1 VRETVDVPLKSVYV
15 AARNLVLGLNLLPRS
30 PGFGLRLK

>member
-1 VRETVDVPLKSVYV
+1 LKSVYV

-30 PGFGLRLK
+30 RSWGAPQVNSRKLGL

>member
-1 VRETVDVPLKSVYV
+1 LKSVYV

-30 PGFGLRLK
+30 RFGLRLQVNSRKLGL